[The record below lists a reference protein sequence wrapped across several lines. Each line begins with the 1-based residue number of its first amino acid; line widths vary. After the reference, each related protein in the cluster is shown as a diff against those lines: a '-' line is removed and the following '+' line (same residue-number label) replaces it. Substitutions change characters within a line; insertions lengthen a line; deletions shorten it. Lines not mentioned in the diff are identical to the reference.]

1 MGVIQILKS
10 VISHYK
16 NRKGNRKMKKEE
28 IREELVINMENAFI
42 KHAKEI
48 RDICYRDD
56 CDITVGAAKWRT
68 ENPTKYNIKTYSAE
82 LKEFIRVCN
91 KITLNEL
98 CNRI

>member
-1 MGVIQILKS
+1 
-10 VISHYK
+10 
-16 NRKGNRKMKKEE
+16 MKKE
-28 IREELVINMENAFI
+28 IREEKELVINKENAFI

-56 CDITVGAAKWRT
+56 CDITVGAAKWRA

-82 LKEFIRVCN
+82 LKEFFKVCN